1 MMIPEM
7 CSRPRSVTT
16 FDGWL
21 IFRAHLNHQPLKR
34 VNLNYLYKQIS
45 PNKIDNYVQD
55 AVDELKNTI
64 LSWYR
69 QRFFP
74 PHRLL
79 YGLWSSCM
87 VYGAW

>member
-45 PNKIDNYVQD
+45 PNKIDNYFQD
-55 AVDELKNTI
+55 GYLHNFQIFRSVYLFGGLPSCKI
-64 LSWYR
+64 
-69 QRFFP
+69 
-74 PHRLL
+74 RL
-79 YGLWSSCM
+79 YKHM
-87 VYGAW
+87 